1 MCCFVALKPNIN
13 TALSK
18 NIKMATR
25 IKILM
30 PRETPELMKLEREW
44 LEANKVLIRG
54 TVTPDVAEFLEKMAF
69 EDFGMMKKGA
79 IGMELTKL
87 LRIAKE
93 RIEKRESEE

>member
-1 MCCFVALKPNIN
+1 
-13 TALSK
+13 
-18 NIKMATR
+18 
-25 IKILM
+25 M
-30 PRETPELMKLEREW
+30 PKETTELIKLEREW
-44 LEANKVLIRG
+44 TKADKILLRG

-93 RIEKRESEE
+93 CVEKQESRK